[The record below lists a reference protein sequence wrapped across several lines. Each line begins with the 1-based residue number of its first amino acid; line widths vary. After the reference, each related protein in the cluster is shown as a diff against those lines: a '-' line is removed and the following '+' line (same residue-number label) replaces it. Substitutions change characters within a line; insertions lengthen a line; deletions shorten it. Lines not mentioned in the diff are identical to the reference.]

1 MNLFKKIFGSKKTA
15 SLIKKNRPQINYSN
29 EGIRPVN
36 LLSKNQ
42 FVSKL
47 GDAGFNIQHTEYLI
61 SSDKTPTNSKVY
73 EVSVKDVATGS
84 YLLSPTLMK
93 VLKYEVVRAT
103 LQGIY
108 ADDPDNFRGKEYSD
122 ISIQFIMSAMSG
134 ITGQPG
140 TAVLVLENENK
151 SITFQ

>member
-1 MNLFKKIFGSKKTA
+1 MNLFKKLFGSKTTT
-15 SLIKKNRPQINYSN
+15 SPVKKNRSQINYSS
-29 EGIRPVN
+29 EGIRAVN

-42 FVSKL
+42 FVSKF
-47 GDAGFNIQHTEYLI
+47 GDDGFDIQSKEYVI
-61 SSDKTPTNSKVY
+61 SSDKTPNNSKVY
-73 EVSVKDVATGS
+73 EVSIKEVATGN
-84 YLLSPTLMK
+84 YLLAPTLMK
-93 VLKYEVVRAT
+93 VLKFEVVSAT

-108 ADDPDNFRGKEYSD
+108 DDDPDNFTKKEYSG